1 MYICAECGKTFENLA
16 RWKEPHGE
24 ELCGCP
30 YCGGGVEEAEKCEI
44 CGEYHLEEDLTN
56 GVCEDC
62 IEKEID
68 YDTVLGYLKSRNLL
82 CDFFLSYYWGCA
94 ERIKDTEEYD
104 ANEINGILENV
115 FKEKSESEKKFGGNH
130 FLKLI
135 KEYIYSDIYDWAEY
149 LREEVYR

>member
-1 MYICAECGKTFENLA
+1 M
-16 RWKEPHGE
+16 
-24 ELCGCP
+24 
-30 YCGGGVEEAEKCEI
+30 
-44 CGEYHLEEDLTN
+44 GEYHLHEYWPS
-56 GVCEDC
+56 GVCGDC

-68 YDTVLGYLKSRNLL
+68 DLAALEYFKSRNLL
-82 CDFFLSYYWGCA
+82 CDFFLLFYWGCA

-115 FKEKSESEKKFGGNH
+115 FKEKSETEKKFGGNH

-149 LREEVYR
+149 LREEVYG